1 MAEALKGTKAVC
13 VMDRAD
19 SYGGYGPLYMEVSS
33 ALYHLKDRPAL
44 INKIYGLG
52 GRDYLPSHAALVLDE
67 LNEIAKGGKVGII
80 KEYIGVRE

>member
-1 MAEALKGTKAVC
+1 VC

-19 SYGGYGPLYMEVSS
+19 SFGGYGPLHMEIAS
-33 ALYHLKDRPAL
+33 ALYQLDKKPAL

-52 GRDYLPSHAALVLDE
+52 GRDYLPVHAEAVLNE
-67 LNEIAKGGKVGII
+67 LNDIAKGGKITSY